1 MDGMVMSERSF
12 VQGAN
17 QTKCRKEFELES
29 RQAGSVGWCCVY
41 RWLGWLKSNVLFADQ
56 ICNGISFDAD

>member
-1 MDGMVMSERSF
+1 MDGMVMSEMSF

-29 RQAGSVGWCCVY
+29 RQAVLVGVVCTG
-41 RWLGWLKSNVLFADQ
+41 GWLAGLAKV
-56 ICNGISFDAD
+56 